1 MDVSSCPRRPSLD
14 WAFWEQVRWLGRYE
28 RITFQHTTYLPFIR
42 LRLFCCKL
50 ETETRVHTHTYHAS
64 HTFPKRFHTL
74 PSRLGIQETLYH
86 LFHHA
91 SLHSAKDKWTISITG
106 IFIYCLIF
114 TKNRYHL
121 SLYFGGIFSTFSV
134 FFSRRRIC
142 TMPQEQDNHEE
153 HLLSGKVLI
162 ITPLHKVPLIKTNRS
177 TWAFVCSSRIHCSL
191 TMDSKR
197 QKQQQKTTTNF
208 RETMRALR
216 SRHLSI
222 V

>member
-50 ETETRVHTHTYHAS
+50 ETETRVHTHTTHAW
-64 HTFPKRFHTL
+64 HVFPKRFHTL

-86 LFHHA
+86 LFHYA

-121 SLYFGGIFSTFSV
+121 SLYFGGIFFNIFSI
-134 FFSRRRIC
+134 FFPGGGSAQC
-142 TMPQEQDNHEE
+142 
-153 HLLSGKVLI
+153 
-162 ITPLHKVPLIKTNRS
+162 HK
-177 TWAFVCSSRIHCSL
+177 
-191 TMDSKR
+191 SK
-197 QKQQQKTTTNF
+197 KTTKSTSWVE
-208 RETMRALR
+208 RCWSSLR
-216 SRHLSI
+216 FTRYL
-222 V
+222 

>member
-1 MDVSSCPRRPSLD
+1 MTWKIREDNIHV
-14 WAFWEQVRWLGRYE
+14 
-28 RITFQHTTYLPFIR
+28 FQHTTYLPFIR

-50 ETETRVHTHTYHAS
+50 ETETRVHTHTSHAW
-64 HTFPKRFHTL
+64 HVFPKRFHTL

-86 LFHHA
+86 LFHYA

-162 ITPLHKVPLIKTNRS
+162 ITPLHKVPFNKNKLQYLSFCLLFQNPLFAHNGFQKTK
-177 TWAFVCSSRIHCSL
+177 TK
-191 TMDSKR
+191 TT
-197 QKQQQKTTTNF
+197 KQQQTFGKPC
-208 RETMRALR
+208 
-216 SRHLSI
+216 RHLST